1 MGLHAENLRLLLQ
14 IGASHCALSIEG
26 NNSSRQKKL
35 RCTEQNSVIC
45 TLMSFRSGFVSII
58 GLPNAGK
65 STLYNKLVGEK
76 LSVVNPKA
84 QTTRHRILGIVN
96 REQAQ
101 IIYSDTPGL
110 VRRVSNK
117 MHEHMVGAVM
127 ESLDDADVLVYLAN
141 PKEHN
146 LPEAIADR
154 LSRSKASLV
163 IALNKIDLATQEQ
176 IEAEVEG
183 WRKLNP
189 TAVIP
194 LSALHGFNIISLEQL
209 IISLLPEHPA
219 YFPEDQLT
227 DRTDRFFV
235 NEIIRG
241 KILTYYSQEIPYSIE
256 VITQSFKD
264 NKNLLKIQAE
274 VICERESQKAI
285 LIGQNGRALK
295 RTATAARQDLEA
307 FFGKQV
313 FLEVRVKVRED
324 WRDKDSSMREFGY
337 QND

>member
-1 MGLHAENLRLLLQ
+1 
-14 IGASHCALSIEG
+14 
-26 NNSSRQKKL
+26 
-35 RCTEQNSVIC
+35 
-45 TLMSFRSGFVSII
+45 MSFKAGFVSII

-96 REQAQ
+96 KESAQ

-127 ESLDDADVLVYLAN
+127 ESLDDADVLIYLAN
-141 PKEHN
+141 PGEQGI
-146 LPEAIADR
+146 PESIAER
-154 LSRSKASLV
+154 LSRSKADLI
-163 IALNKIDLATQEQ
+163 IALNKIDLGNQEQ
-176 IEAEVEG
+176 IEAEVAQ
-183 WRKLNP
+183 WRELNP
-189 TAVIP
+189 KAVIP
-194 LSALHGFNIISLEQL
+194 LSALHGFNLEALEQL

-227 DRTDRFFV
+227 DRTERFFV

-241 KILTYYSQEIPYSIE
+241 KILTYYSKEIPYSIE
-256 VITQSFKD
+256 VTTQSFKD
-264 NKNLLKIQAE
+264 NKHILKIHTE

-285 LIGQNGRALK
+285 LIGQNGKALK

-313 FLEVRVKVRED
+313 FLDVRVKVRED
-324 WRDKDSSMREFGY
+324 WRDKENYLREFGY

>member
-1 MGLHAENLRLLLQ
+1 VLFRSC
-14 IGASHCALSIEG
+14 GA
-26 NNSSRQKKL
+26 RK
-35 RCTEQNSVIC
+35 QNSVIC
-45 TLMSFRSGFVSII
+45 RNMSFRSGFVSII

-65 STLYNKLVGEK
+65 STLYNALVGEK

-96 REQAQ
+96 REEAQ

-127 ESLDDADVLVYLAN
+127 ESLDDADILIYLAN
-141 PKEHN
+141 PGETQI
-146 LPEAIADR
+146 PETIAER
-154 LSRSKASLV
+154 MSRSNAKLI
-163 IALNKIDLATQEQ
+163 IALNKIDLGAQEQ
-176 IEAEVEG
+176 IEQEVES
-183 WRKLNP
+183 WKAMQP

-194 LSALHGFNIISLEQL
+194 LSALHGFNTKALEEL

-227 DRTDRFFV
+227 DRTERFFV

-241 KILTYYSQEIPYSIE
+241 KILTYYSKEIPYSIE

-264 NKNLLKIQAE
+264 NKNLLKIHAE
-274 VICERESQKAI
+274 IICERESQKAI
-285 LIGQNGRALK
+285 LIGQNGKALK
-295 RTATAARQDLEA
+295 RTASAARQDLEA

-313 FLEVRVKVRED
+313 FLDVRVKVRED
-324 WRDKDSSMREFGY
+324 WRDKDSYLREFGY